1 MINPGLKIGAKLAF
15 CEPSNTSILPFQLI
29 ASVEPDSIEEP
40 CPRRIAAE
48 TQKSN
53 LRMRKSALL
62 CLLVPVFSFAQES
75 SRLHLTL
82 FGGVSNY
89 QGDLQGRTFT
99 FNQSNLAIGAG
110 LKYDLTPHIGVR
122 AGIQYGTVEAHD
134 NQNTEAVLR
143 ARNLSFESR
152 ILEGNLL
159 LEYTLFNMEDKKI
172 SPYVFGG
179 IALYH
184 FNPYAFDT
192 LGNKVFLK
200 PLSTE
205 GQGLTAYPE
214 RKEYKLTQ
222 FAIPFG
228 GGIKFRVSPNVVLG
242 YEIGLRKLFTDH
254 LDDVSGTYVDEFRLF
269 EERGAKA
276 VEMAYRGNQLKD
288 GLPYPE
294 EGSPRGGAKYKD
306 WYYFQGLTLTIG
318 IGGSGGG
325 FGGGRGSIGCPKNVY

>member
-1 MINPGLKIGAKLAF
+1 M
-15 CEPSNTSILPFQLI
+15 
-29 ASVEPDSIEEP
+29 
-40 CPRRIAAE
+40 
-48 TQKSN
+48 
-53 LRMRKSALL
+53 
-62 CLLVPVFSFAQES
+62 
-75 SRLHLTL
+75 HLTF
-82 FGGVSNY
+82 FGGVTNY

-99 FNQSNLAIGAG
+99 FNQSNLGIGAG
-110 LKYDLTPHIGVR
+110 LKYDLTRHLGVR
-122 AGIQYGTVEAHD
+122 AGIQYGTVSAAD

-159 LEYTLFNMEDKKI
+159 LEYTLFDLEDKKI

-179 IALYH
+179 VALYH

-192 LGNKVFLK
+192 LGNKVMLK

-254 LDDVSGTYVDEFRLF
+254 LDDVSGRYVDEFRLY
-269 EERGAKA
+269 EERGARA

-288 GLPYPE
+288 GAPYPA
-294 EGSPRGGAKYKD
+294 EGTPRGSAKYKD

-318 IGGSGGG
+318 IGGNGG
-325 FGGGRGSIGCPKNVY
+325 FGGGGGGVGCPKNVY